1 MDVAGLFAR
10 LTLTLVS
17 AAATATFDEANQQ
30 IANNRDERILAAFR
44 VCLKAITD
52 TETTPALRDVCYRTC
67 CLIQS
72 TSSSLPPQTSS
83 AVFNS
88 SAKQLLQQVQASGE
102 RIISVLTEDAF
113 SGRGSTRVSALL
125 FLDALVALFQSSKMT
140 SSLLRALTKLNFVPV
155 LLDGS
160 LGAISAAFRADHK
173 DLPTTLSYFHT
184 SLALLLN
191 LCRTTDGSQLIL
203 NSGFFASVSESQLF
217 STDPDVGLDI
227 DNPTALHH
235 FYRLLSSVLRV
246 VVAVVAARGP
256 SNASTVQQAKTFLT
270 QNRFSMQAVFKRASR
285 VSQMKGAVQQQED
298 AEDVAEQFARL
309 IVLTGFLEVSWRD

>member
-1 MDVAGLFAR
+1 MSTIITVGGLLEPTRTFVALQALQIVLPKFEKSLGDNMDVAGLFAR

-52 TETTPALRDVCYRTC
+52 TDTTPALRDVCYRTC

-125 FLDALVALFQSSKMT
+125 FLDALVAPL
-140 SSLLRALTKLNFVPV
+140 PV
-155 LLDGS
+155 IQD
-160 LGAISAAFRADHK
+160 D
-173 DLPTTLSYFHT
+173 
-184 SLALLLN
+184 
-191 LCRTTDGSQLIL
+191 
-203 NSGFFASVSESQLF
+203 
-217 STDPDVGLDI
+217 
-227 DNPTALHH
+227 
-235 FYRLLSSVLRV
+235 LLSTPGAHQAQLRPC
-246 VVAVVAARGP
+246 A
-256 SNASTVQQAKTFLT
+256 T
-270 QNRFSMQAVFKRASR
+270 
-285 VSQMKGAVQQQED
+285 
-298 AEDVAEQFARL
+298 
-309 IVLTGFLEVSWRD
+309 